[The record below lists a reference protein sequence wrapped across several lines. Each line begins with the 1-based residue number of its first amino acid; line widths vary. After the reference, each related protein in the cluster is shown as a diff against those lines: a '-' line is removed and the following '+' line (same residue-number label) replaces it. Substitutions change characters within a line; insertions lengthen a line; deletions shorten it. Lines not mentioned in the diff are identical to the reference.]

1 MIKNIT
7 PSDALRH
14 LMNLHKH
21 ELAEIKKKGDPPQGK
36 CADCKRDV
44 PAHEIAVKCDKCD
57 NTFVC
62 VNCIDKHDHIH
73 DQLKG
78 ALHLA

>member
-1 MIKNIT
+1 MKLIQ
-7 PSDALRH
+7 PSDALKH
-14 LMNLHKH
+14 MMALHRR
-21 ELAEIKKKGDPPQGK
+21 ELLEMKKKGDPPQGK
-36 CADCKRDV
+36 CCDCKRDV
-44 PAHEIAVKCDKCD
+44 PAWEIAVKCDKCS